1 MVRSRKGM
9 PIDSL
14 KFIVWLSALLVALF
28 LVLSPLYLLIKYA
41 LSDSSSINTGGSP
54 ITLMAISYD
63 GEDLSL
69 PFFRPAILF
78 GHHKQHCHCVRHS
91 IAVHDTRSA
100 CGLCSCPLSFA
111 RRKLIILGLISV
123 RLFPDIASII
133 PIAEF
138 FIRLNLQNTYTGVI
152 LAHTLLALP
161 YVIFIGMSAFESIPN
176 DLEQQAMVMGA
187 NGFQIFFSILLPLA
201 IPGLAA
207 AALYT
212 FLLSWDEFIFSYFLL
227 GLGKNF
233 NTYALPETE
242 IVILA
247 AAKFAG
253 DDIGL
258 FKRAGHRIFSAAAE
272 IYDRGYNLGF
282 GQIGGHHGGCRW

>member
-54 ITLMAISYD
+54 IPLWPYHITVRTFLYLFSDRQFYSVIINSIVIALGTVS
-63 GEDLSL
+63 LSMILGVPAAYVLARYRL
-69 PFFRPAILF
+69 P
-78 GHHKQHCHCVRHS
+78 G
-91 IAVHDTRSA
+91 
-100 CGLCSCPLSFA
+100 
-111 RRKLIILGLISV
+111 RKLIILGLISV

-227 GLGKNF
+227 GLGKISTLTLYLKQKLSYSPPQNLLA
-233 NTYALPETE
+233 TISVCLSVPV
-242 IVILA
+242 IVFSLLLQ
-247 AAKFAG
+247 KYMTAG
-253 DDIGL
+253 ITSGSV
-258 FKRAGHRIFSAAAE
+258 K
-272 IYDRGYNLGF
+272 
-282 GQIGGHHGGCRW
+282 

>member
-1 MVRSRKGM
+1 M

-41 LSDSSSINTGGSP
+41 LSDSSSINTGVSP
-54 ITLMAISYD
+54 IPLWTYHITVRTFLYLFSDRQFYSVIINSIVIALGTVS
-63 GEDLSL
+63 LSMILGVPAAYVLARYRL
-69 PFFRPAILF
+69 P
-78 GHHKQHCHCVRHS
+78 G
-91 IAVHDTRSA
+91 
-100 CGLCSCPLSFA
+100 
-111 RRKLIILGLISV
+111 RKLIILGLISV

-227 GLGKNF
+227 GLGKISTLTLYLKQKLSYSPPQNLLA
-233 NTYALPETE
+233 TISVCLSVPV
-242 IVILA
+242 IVFSLLLQ
-247 AAKFAG
+247 KYMTAG
-253 DDIGL
+253 ITSGSV
-258 FKRAGHRIFSAAAE
+258 K
-272 IYDRGYNLGF
+272 
-282 GQIGGHHGGCRW
+282 